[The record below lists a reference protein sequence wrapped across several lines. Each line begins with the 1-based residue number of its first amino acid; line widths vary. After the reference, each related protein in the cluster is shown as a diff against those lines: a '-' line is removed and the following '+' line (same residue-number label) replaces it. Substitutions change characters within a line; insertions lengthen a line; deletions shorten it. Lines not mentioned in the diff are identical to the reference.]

1 MRQTCI
7 ERHSVLYNIVQGG
20 EHVRLE
26 EIPLRLSK
34 LRTTKSVSA
43 RDMSLSLGQNVNY
56 INGIEN
62 GRAYPSMEGLF
73 NICEYLNITPKEFFD
88 DEVQQ
93 PERLRDL
100 IADLRRLDA
109 EQLAV
114 VSAVVAGLL
123 KK

>member
-1 MRQTCI
+1 MRI
-7 ERHSVLYNIVQGG
+7 ED
-20 EHVRLE
+20 
-26 EIPLRLSK
+26 IPLRLAM
-34 LRTTKSVSA
+34 LRNAKDKSA

-56 INGIEN
+56 VNLIEN